1 MAFPFEQPHAA
12 GLESVRTELQLD
24 HDSAFVRN
32 LRSDIAGLGRIV
44 INHERKRL
52 SLAALEKTP
61 PHKRFVI
68 SEGRMKKFVLASLFV
83 VAAAAL
89 QPALAAGA
97 GGSAHVCAKGQLL
110 CACGKLPGA
119 MFQCCQAKTKAKCD
133 CSGGVPNCKYQ

>member
-12 GLESVRTELQLD
+12 EFESVRTELELN
-24 HDSAFVRN
+24 HDSPFVRN
-32 LRSDIAGLGRIV
+32 FGSDIAGLGRIV

-83 VAAAAL
+83 VAAAAM
-89 QPALAAGA
+89 QPALVAKAAEPKLCG
-97 GGSAHVCAKGQLL
+97 KGTTI
-110 CACGKLPGA
+110 CACGKLLAA
-119 MFQCCQAKTKAKCD
+119 MWQCCSANSKCD
-133 CSGGVPNCKYQ
+133 CSGGLPNCRNH